1 MRIIAGEK
9 RGKKL
14 ADITGNKIRPTS
26 DKIKGAIFNS
36 LQNEIRHAKVFV
48 DLFSGTGA
56 MGLEALSRGV
66 EQVYFFD
73 VASESI
79 QITKKNISMLG
90 YDEKC
95 AKVFNQSALCGVE
108 MLEQHKVR
116 CDIIF
121 MDPPYSQIEEIY
133 NLLEILSE
141 KEILSE
147 NGKLVIETEKSVIM
161 PLVKNKL
168 SCYKSKKYGIT
179 TISYYSRENYELE
192 NCSLPREF

>member
-14 ADITGNKIRPTS
+14 VTITGDTIRPTA

-36 LQNEIRHAKVFV
+36 LQNEIREAAVFV

-66 EQVYFFD
+66 ALGYFFD
-73 VASESI
+73 CSSESI
-79 QITKKNISMLG
+79 KTTKKNIDLLG
-90 YDEKC
+90 YEDRFR
-95 AKVFNQSALCGVE
+95 VFNQSARSGVE
-108 MLEQHKVR
+108 MLTRDQVQ

-121 MDPPYSQIEEIY
+121 MDPPYCQVDEIY
-133 NLLEILSE
+133 QLLEMISE
-141 KEILSE
+141 KEILTE

-168 SCYKSKKYGIT
+168 TCYKSKKYGIT
-179 TISYYSRENYELE
+179 TISYYSRENYEHK

>member
-14 ADITGNKIRPTS
+14 VSITGDKIRPTT
-26 DKIKGAIFNS
+26 DKVKGAIFNS
-36 LQNEIRHAKVFV
+36 LQNEIREARIFV

-66 EQVYFFD
+66 EKAYFFD
-73 VASESI
+73 VSQESI
-79 QITKKNISMLG
+79 EITKKNIALLG
-90 YDEKC
+90 YQNQAE
-95 AKVFNQSALCGVE
+95 VFHQAALRGVD
-108 MLEQHKVR
+108 MLEQNKIR

-121 MDPPYSQIEEIY
+121 VDSPYHQVDEIY
-133 NLLEILSE
+133 QLLEVVSE

-168 SCYKSKKYGIT
+168 TCYKSKHYGIT

>member
-14 ADITGNKIRPTS
+14 VDITGNKVRPTS

-36 LQNEIRHAKVFV
+36 LQNDIRQASVFV

-66 EQVYFFD
+66 DQAYFFD
-73 VASESI
+73 ISRESI
-79 QITKKNISMLG
+79 QITKKNIAQLG
-90 YDEKC
+90 YEDR
-95 AKVFNQSALCGVE
+95 AKVFNQSALSGVE
-108 MLEQHKVR
+108 MLEQSKVK

-121 MDPPYSQIEEIY
+121 IDAPYSQVEEIQ
-133 NLLEILSE
+133 NLLEIISE

>member
-14 ADITGNKIRPTS
+14 VEITGNKVRPTT

-36 LQNEIRHAKVFV
+36 LQNDIRQAKVFV

-66 EQVYFFD
+66 DQAYFFD
-73 VASESI
+73 VSRESI
-79 QITKKNISMLG
+79 QITRKNITLLG
-90 YDEKC
+90 YEDH
-95 AKVFNQSALCGVE
+95 AKVFNQSALSGVE
-108 MLEQHKVR
+108 MLEQKKVR

-121 MDPPYSQIEEIY
+121 IDPPYSQVEEIQ

>member
-14 ADITGNKIRPTS
+14 MTITGDRIRPTA

-36 LQNEIRHAKVFV
+36 LQHEIRAAAVFV

-66 EQVYFFD
+66 ELAYFFD
-73 VASESI
+73 LSSESI
-79 QITKKNISMLG
+79 AITKKNIKLLG
-90 YDEKC
+90 YDHRSR
-95 AKVFNQSALCGVE
+95 VFNQSARSGLD
-108 MLEQHKVR
+108 MLAHNKVQ

-121 MDPPYSQIEEIY
+121 MDPPYCQVDEIY
-133 NLLEILSE
+133 QLLEMISE
-141 KEILSE
+141 KEILAVH
-147 NGKLVIETEKSVIM
+147 GKLVIETEKSVIM

-168 SCYKSKKYGIT
+168 TCYKSKKYGIT
-179 TISYYSRENYELE
+179 TISYYSRENYEFE
-192 NCSLPREF
+192 NCSLPREL

>member
-14 ADITGNKIRPTS
+14 VDITGNKVRPTT

-36 LQNEIRHAKVFV
+36 LQNDIRQAKVFV

-66 EQVYFFD
+66 DQAYFFD
-73 VASESI
+73 VSRESI
-79 QITKKNISMLG
+79 QITRKNITLLG
-90 YDEKC
+90 YEDH
-95 AKVFNQSALCGVE
+95 AKVFNQSALSGVE
-108 MLEQHKVR
+108 MLEQNKVR

-121 MDPPYSQIEEIY
+121 IDPPYSQIEEIH

-141 KEILSE
+141 KEILS
-147 NGKLVIETEKSVIM
+147 
-161 PLVKNKL
+161 
-168 SCYKSKKYGIT
+168 
-179 TISYYSRENYELE
+179 
-192 NCSLPREF
+192 

>member
-1 MRIIAGEK
+1 MRVIAGEK

-14 ADITGNKIRPTS
+14 IDITGDKVRPTS

-36 LQNEIRHAKVFV
+36 LQTDIRQAKVFV

-66 EQVYFFD
+66 EQAYFFD
-73 VASESI
+73 ISKESI
-79 QITKKNISMLG
+79 TITKKNIALLG
-90 YDEKC
+90 YENE
-95 AKVFNQSALCGVE
+95 AMVFLQSAIKGVE
-108 MLEQHKVR
+108 ILEQNKVR

-121 MDPPYSQIEEIY
+121 LDPPYCQVEEIY
-133 NLLEILSE
+133 NLLEIISK

>member
-14 ADITGNKIRPTS
+14 VDITGNKVRPTT

-36 LQNEIRHAKVFV
+36 LQNDIRQAKVFV

-66 EQVYFFD
+66 NQAYFFD
-73 VASESI
+73 VSRESI
-79 QITKKNISMLG
+79 QITKKNIAQLG
-90 YDEKC
+90 YEDR
-95 AKVFNQSALCGVE
+95 AKVFNQSALSGVE
-108 MLEQHKVR
+108 MLEQNKVR

-121 MDPPYSQIEEIY
+121 IDPPYSQIEEIH

-168 SCYKSKKYGIT
+168 SCYKSKNYGIT

>member
-14 ADITGNKIRPTS
+14 VTITGDRIRPTA

-36 LQNEIRHAKVFV
+36 LQNEIRAAAVFV

-66 EQVYFFD
+66 ELGYFFD
-73 VASESI
+73 VSSESI
-79 QITKKNISMLG
+79 QTTKKNISLLG
-90 YDEKC
+90 YENR
-95 AKVFNQSALCGVE
+95 ARVFNQSARSGVE
-108 MLEQHKVR
+108 MLAQNKVS

-121 MDPPYSQIEEIY
+121 LDPPYCAVDEIY
-133 NLLEILSE
+133 QLLEMISE

-168 SCYKSKKYGIT
+168 TCYKSKKYGIT

>member
-14 ADITGNKIRPTS
+14 VPITGDGIRPTA

-36 LQNEIRHAKVFV
+36 LQNEIRAATIFA

-66 EQVYFFD
+66 PLAYFFD
-73 VASESI
+73 VSSESI
-79 QITKKNISMLG
+79 QTTKKNINLLG
-90 YDEKC
+90 YENR
-95 AKVFNQSALCGVE
+95 ARVFNQSARSGVE
-108 MLEQHKVR
+108 MLAVNKVQ

-121 MDPPYSQIEEIY
+121 MDPPYCKVDEIFQ
-133 NLLEILSE
+133 LLEMISE

-168 SCYKSKKYGIT
+168 ACYKSKKYGIT

>member
-14 ADITGNKIRPTS
+14 VDITGNKVRPTS

-36 LQNEIRHAKVFV
+36 LQNDIRQANVFV

-66 EQVYFFD
+66 DQTYFFD
-73 VASESI
+73 ISRESI
-79 QITKKNISMLG
+79 QITKKNIAQLG
-90 YDEKC
+90 YEDR
-95 AKVFNQSALCGVE
+95 AKVFNKSALSGVE
-108 MLEQHKVR
+108 MLEQNKVR

-121 MDPPYSQIEEIY
+121 IDAPYSQVEEIH
-133 NLLEILSE
+133 NLLEIISE

-168 SCYKSKKYGIT
+168 SCCKSKKYGIT

>member
-14 ADITGNKIRPTS
+14 VSITGDNIRPTA

-36 LQNEIRHAKVFV
+36 LQNEIREAAVFV

-66 EQVYFFD
+66 ALAYFFD
-73 VASESI
+73 LSSASI
-79 QITKKNISMLG
+79 QTTEKNISLLG
-90 YDEKC
+90 YQNRVR
-95 AKVFNQSALCGVE
+95 VFNQSARSGVE
-108 MLEQHKVR
+108 MLARNKVQ

-121 MDPPYSQIEEIY
+121 MDPPYRKVDEIY
-133 NLLEILSE
+133 QLLEMISE

-168 SCYKSKKYGIT
+168 TCYKSKKYGIT
-179 TISYYSRENYELE
+179 TISYYSRENYEHK

>member
-14 ADITGNKIRPTS
+14 VTITGDTIRPTA

-36 LQNEIRHAKVFV
+36 LQNEIREAAVFV

-66 EQVYFFD
+66 ALGHFFD
-73 VASESI
+73 CSSESI
-79 QITKKNISMLG
+79 KTTKKNIDLLG
-90 YDEKC
+90 YEDRSR
-95 AKVFNQSALCGVE
+95 VFNQSARSGVE
-108 MLEQHKVR
+108 MLTRDQVR

-121 MDPPYSQIEEIY
+121 MDPPYCQVDEIY
-133 NLLEILSE
+133 QLLEMISE
-141 KEILSE
+141 KEILTE

-168 SCYKSKKYGIT
+168 TCYKSKKYGIT
-179 TISYYSRENYELE
+179 TISYYSRENYEHK